1 MTPSKPRLFLVVLAT
16 TVASQDGVVAAGDS
30 VRNRRTRPSA
40 EQRLLPDD
48 DHPIP
53 GKCEPRFTLSTKL
66 PARPGGAR
74 NASRA
79 GPRVAAARRKRPARA
94 PSRQVFLV
102 TSAASSVGPAA
113 RLFPSRSQP
122 CRSQASFLCLPPPP
136 PPRRPLP
143 SCDRGFLLP
152 VEFSPREEKNRRPR
166 LACRLTSAWE
176 GGKERLIQVSQG
188 GAGRGGG
195 KGTISVPQGRTESR
209 RTFFIFFFK

>member
-122 CRSQASFLCLPPPP
+122 CRSQASFLCLSLPPHAALS
-136 PPRRPLP
+136 LP
-143 SCDRGFLLP
+143 ATAGSSYPSSSLRAKRKTGVPGWRAASPQRGKEGKKDSSKCPKEEPAGEGERGRSL
-152 VEFSPREEKNRRPR
+152 SPRVELNP
-166 LACRLTSAWE
+166 
-176 GGKERLIQVSQG
+176 GGL
-188 GAGRGGG
+188 
-195 KGTISVPQGRTESR
+195 
-209 RTFFIFFFK
+209 FYFFF